1 MVAFLSILR
10 DRFLHWSTFQVA
22 KCVTSIFSCLS
33 CTFFVVGMCMA
44 RHTDGGDIR
53 KRHAVQLRTATRRPW
68 HGEKTGSTG
77 SKGGIQ
83 PLYKDREKNF
93 SLHRNHFIGCVS
105 SGSDHHGQ
113 PCDLSDIPLETI
125 EFNPYIP
132 DLAAIL

>member
-1 MVAFLSILR
+1 MAAFLSILR

-22 KCVTSIFSCLS
+22 RCVTSIFLS
-33 CTFFVVGMCMA
+33 LLYLFLLWVCVWLVTLTAEISENVMRSNCERQPEGRGME
-44 RHTDGGDIR
+44 
-53 KRHAVQLRTATRRPW
+53 KRP
-68 HGEKTGSTG
+68 GSTG
-77 SKGGIQ
+77 PKGGTQ

-93 SLHRNHFIGCVS
+93 SLHRNHFTWCVS